1 MQSKPCP
8 ERRLTG
14 ESNTLTSPSRIP
26 LPSSQPNISYELTLS
41 RLPAQSLWPDLR
53 VQMVAK
59 PCRVPARRDQGSAR
73 GTPTRRSC
81 SAGRSCW
88 ESLWHLSPP
97 YHHQTQ
103 GGSAIAP
110 AMKAERSLQNPGSSW
125 SPHEGGPQLLGLGA
139 LSARLL
145 QRTGRKEK

>member
-125 SPHEGGPQLLGLGA
+125 SPHEEGPQLLGLGA